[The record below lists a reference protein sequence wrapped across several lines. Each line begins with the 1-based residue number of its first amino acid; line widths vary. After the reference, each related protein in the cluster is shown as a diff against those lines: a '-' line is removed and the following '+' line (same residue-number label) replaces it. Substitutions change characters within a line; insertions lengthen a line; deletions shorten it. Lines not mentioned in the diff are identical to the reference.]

1 MGDSEL
7 PHATEKK
14 NPNIQEYYALLHNE
28 IATGFVIDFL
38 ESLHLDNVK
47 TALEAVMTV
56 GYSVDCD
63 V

>member
-14 NPNIQEYYALLHNE
+14 NTNIQEYYALLHNE

-47 TALEAVMTV
+47 TALEAVMNV

>member
-1 MGDSEL
+1 MCDPEL

-14 NPNIQEYYALLHNE
+14 NPDMREYYALLHNE

-47 TALEAVMTV
+47 TVLETAMNV
-56 GYSVDCD
+56 GHLVDCY

>member
-1 MGDSEL
+1 M
-7 PHATEKK
+7 
-14 NPNIQEYYALLHNE
+14 QEYYALLHNE

-47 TALEAVMTV
+47 TALEAVMNV

>member
-38 ESLHLDNVK
+38 ESLHHVK
-47 TALEAVMTV
+47 TALEAVMNV
-56 GYSVDCD
+56 GDSVDCD